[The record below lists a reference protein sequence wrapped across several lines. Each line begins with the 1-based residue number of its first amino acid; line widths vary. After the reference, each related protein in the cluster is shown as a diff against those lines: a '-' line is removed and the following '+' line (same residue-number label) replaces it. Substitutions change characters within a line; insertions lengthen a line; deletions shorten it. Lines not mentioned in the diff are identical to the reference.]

1 MSLADPAPPILAST
15 RPRASVPVA
24 ADGGA
29 MMVSRIAAA
38 DYVTW
43 TAPFEALSAM
53 SAAPNPFLSPAVV
66 AAVRAFVPDDDV
78 IILAAHAPQEGEL
91 RCVGLWCLRRIREIW
106 TLGLP
111 VLQAPLKPDFEPLSH
126 PLLATG
132 YERVVLAALLGFI
145 EREPSL
151 PGVVRVHSLPAAM
164 VPLLPGHVTLSFA
177 ERWQR
182 AVLSGA
188 GGPQDSA
195 EQVLKA
201 AMGSSYK
208 KRQAQE
214 RALARLGAVS
224 HATLR
229 GREAVA
235 AVEAFIALEAR
246 GWKGRKGSA
255 LANHPHDAA
264 YVRGVVSGLAQD
276 NRIAVDMICLDGEP
290 VAIGLLPEAAGLT
303 VFWKTAF
310 DERHSRHSPGVL
322 LDMAVTRRLLAEGRP
337 VLDSGMMEFTDPDG
351 QIWPGRLD
359 LCRAALDIRHGLDG
373 RALRAGKQVRFALR
387 RLKARFA
394 R

>member
-1 MSLADPAPPILAST
+1 MSLSDPPPLIHAPAQ
-15 RPRASVPVA
+15 RGASVPVA

-29 MMVSRIAAA
+29 MMVSRIPAA
-38 DYVTW
+38 DYVKW
-43 TAPFEALSAM
+43 TAPFEVLSKT

-66 AAVRAFVPDDDV
+66 AGVRAFVSDNDI
-78 IILAAHAPQEGEL
+78 IILAAHALQEGER

-106 TLGLP
+106 TFGLP
-111 VLQAPLKPDFEPLSH
+111 ALQAPLIPDFEPLSH

-132 YERVVLAALLGFI
+132 CERVVLAALLGFI
-145 EREPSL
+145 AREPSL
-151 PGVVRVHSLPAAM
+151 PGVVLVHSLPAAM
-164 VPLLPGHVTLSFA
+164 IPLLPAHVSLSFN

-188 GGPQDSA
+188 GGPQNSA
-195 EQVLKA
+195 EQALRA

-214 RALARLGAVS
+214 RALARLGAVH

-229 GREAVA
+229 GQEALA
-235 AVEAFIALEAR
+235 AVEAFISLEAR
-246 GWKGRKGSA
+246 GWKGREGSA

-264 YVRGVVSGLAQD
+264 YVRHVVRGLAQD
-276 NRIAVDMICLDGEP
+276 DRIAVDMICLDGEP
-290 VAIGLLPEAAGLT
+290 VAIGLLQEAAGLT

-310 DERHSRHSPGVL
+310 DERHARHSPGVL

-337 VLDSGMMEFTDPDG
+337 ALDSGMMEFTDPDG

-359 LCRAALDIRHGLDG
+359 LCRAALDIRHGLYG
-373 RALRAGKQVRFALR
+373 RVLRAGKEARFALR